1 MMVVVVVRVC
11 VCADF
16 MGQQIKN
23 AFVLH
28 TPRVS
33 YLFFCITADERNLL
47 FDQIKSI
54 FR

>member
-1 MMVVVVVRVC
+1 
-11 VCADF
+11 

-33 YLFFCITADERNLL
+33 YLFFCISTEERNQLC
-47 FDQIKSI
+47 DHIKAV
-54 FR
+54 FRP